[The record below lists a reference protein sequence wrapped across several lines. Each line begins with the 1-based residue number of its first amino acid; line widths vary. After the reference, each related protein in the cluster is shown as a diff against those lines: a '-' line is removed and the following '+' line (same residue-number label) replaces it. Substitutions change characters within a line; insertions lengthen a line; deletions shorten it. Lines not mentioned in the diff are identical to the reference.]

1 MDLEYYREFIALI
14 SHKSY
19 ASAARDLHLSQPS
32 LSRHMMALEK
42 YLGCALFYDT
52 QPLTLTAAG
61 EILAKYAGR
70 AISEHENMLAEIRAT
85 SLPSNAPVRILDLL
99 HTNTLYIGIKDVIEQ
114 AEREFGSFRV
124 EYVNMNGSGL
134 DPYQMVTKGK
144 VDLSFQTTISDE
156 PLTSLEVPEGL
167 RAIWIPEFH
176 GELVIG
182 VSKESPLA
190 SRESV
195 SLKEISSQRF
205 ILQAALHAELF
216 RKEFIKMCH
225 ELGFYPNI
233 TLVASDNPFDFYG
246 SDPGDGIHLLS
257 RVDKK
262 YQPFVANILKQRVN
276 IVRLS
281 DRKRYV
287 ESFAIMK
294 KDPADPELAFF
305 ADKLAAHAKKLE
317 AEIKEEL

>member
-1 MDLEYYREFIALI
+1 MDLEYCREFIALI

-32 LSRHMMALEK
+32 LSRHIIALEK

-61 EILAKYAGR
+61 ETFAKYAGR
-70 AISEHENMLAEIRAT
+70 AISEHENMLAEVRAM
-85 SLPSNAPVRILDLL
+85 SLPSNAPIRIVDLL
-99 HTNTLYIGIKDVIEQ
+99 HTNTLYIGIKEVVKE
-114 AEREFGSFRV
+114 AERQFGTFRV
-124 EYVNMNGSGL
+124 DYVNASGSGL
-134 DPYQMVTKGK
+134 NPYQMVEKGK
-144 VDLSFQTTISDE
+144 TDVSFQTTLVDE
-156 PLTSLEVPEGL
+156 PAAVLEVPEGL

-190 SRESV
+190 SQESV
-195 SLKEISSQRF
+195 SLASLSSERF

-216 RKEFIKMCH
+216 REQFIAICH
-225 ELGFYPNI
+225 DLGFYPNI
-233 TLVASDNPFDFYG
+233 TLVASDSPFDFYG

-257 RVDKK
+257 HVDKK
-262 YQPFVANILKQRVN
+262 YQPLIASILKQRVG

-281 DRKRYV
+281 DKKRYV

-294 KDPADPELAFF
+294 DDPQSPELAFF
-305 ADKLAAHAKKLE
+305 ADQLEAHANALKGAL
-317 AEIKEEL
+317 A